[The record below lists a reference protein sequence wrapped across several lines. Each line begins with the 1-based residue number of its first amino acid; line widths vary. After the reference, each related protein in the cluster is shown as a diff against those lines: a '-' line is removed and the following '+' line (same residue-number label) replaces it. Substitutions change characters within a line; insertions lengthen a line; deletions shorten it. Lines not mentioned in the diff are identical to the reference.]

1 MHGMSWLGLCWS
13 GAAGLA
19 GGAACTC
26 SKLLPWPT
34 PPCRWVIE
42 IRASPLLHLHP
53 AAEHLDGQ
61 DRTGQ
66 PRNTKM
72 EIITCS
78 CPESSFMLRGLW
90 LGDGFVF
97 GATHL
102 LPANGMVRVP
112 EAVQIKVEVVAHG
125 MS

>member
-61 DRTGQ
+61 DRIASKYEDGDYYMQ
-66 PRNTKM
+66 LSRI
-72 EIITCS
+72 ELHVARS
-78 CPESSFMLRGLW
+78 VV
-90 LGDGFVF
+90 GDGFVF